1 MFISSNEWFSAAD
14 AIGSSVGDNNNLET
28 SGLTLNLILSVCEHV
43 KGQ

>member
-14 AIGSSVGDNNNLET
+14 TIGASVGDNNLET
-28 SGLTLNLILSVCEHV
+28 SGLALNLILSVCEHV